1 MKILVTGALGH
12 IGSRLIRELPVLLDD
27 PEVAMADNFLTQR
40 YGSLFGLPRGRYR
53 FVEADVMTAD
63 LGALVGQVDAVVHL
77 AGITDAASSF
87 DRKDEVELIN
97 YEGTRLVAEA
107 CAAAGAALLFAS
119 TTSVYG
125 TQAEVVDEDCP
136 VEHLK
141 PQSPYAESKLRA
153 ERMLEELGRTRRL
166 RFVTCRFGTIFG
178 TSPGMRFHTAVNK
191 FAWQAC
197 FGQPL
202 TVWKTALHQRRP
214 YLELGDCCRAIAFLL
229 SQQRFD
235 GRVYNVLTA
244 NATVSE
250 IVEAIRVHFP
260 DLSVKLVDSPIM
272 NQLSYAVQRL
282 RFENLGFRFEGSLA
296 AGIGA
301 TAALLESA
309 RSARLPGSNLKG

>member
-1 MKILVTGALGH
+1 MKIVITGALGH
-12 IGSRLIRELPVLLDD
+12 IGSRLIRELPRLLGD
-27 PEVAMADNFLTQR
+27 PAITMVDNFLTQR
-40 YGSLFGLPRGRYR
+40 YGSLFDLPTGRYR
-53 FVEADVMTAD
+53 FIEADVMTAD
-63 LGALVGQVDAVVHL
+63 LDTLVRGADAVVHL

-87 DRKDEVELIN
+87 GRKDEVERIN
-97 YEGTRLVAEA
+97 YDGTVRIAEA

-125 TQAEVVDEDCP
+125 TQADVVDEDCP
-136 VEHLK
+136 LEHLK

-153 ERMLEELGRTRRL
+153 ERMLEELGRTRKL

-191 FAWQAC
+191 FVWQAC

-202 TVWKTALHQRRP
+202 TVWRTALEQRRP
-214 YLELGDCCRAIAFLL
+214 YLDLGDCCRAIAFLL
-229 SQQRFD
+229 GRDHFD
-235 GRVYNVLTA
+235 GKVYNVLTA
-244 NATVSE
+244 NATVAE
-250 IVEAIRVHFP
+250 IVDAIRMHFP

-272 NQLSYAVQRL
+272 NQLSYTVQRL

-301 TAALLESA
+301 TAALLGNA
-309 RSARLPGSNLKG
+309 RGKRAVDAAAEG